1 LINIEG
7 GGIFI
12 QDVTE
17 SKIKDIA
24 TELLVLGSL
33 YTNHD
38 LLLEYGELLKEQYD
52 FSEPTTKFLFNSISE
67 LHYQYP
73 DTEITETK
81 VNIYMN
87 QDPERKKKYDALKG
101 YSYIERIKKL
111 VDLNDFPTYYE
122 KLKKF
127 SLLREYER
135 KGFPAQKIYEKNNFE
150 KLTCEDIV
158 RAMEYQ
164 ASKIGTIIGGLK
176 ESIILGKNMVSKV
189 AQWKQKP
196 DVGLSIPF
204 EIINMLMRGLR
215 NKKLTMFGMH
225 SGCGKSRTTSKI
237 ACYLGILHQI
247 PVWVGA
253 NEQDEDEWDAMVISC
268 VINNPEF
275 GFQNEL
281 YRRGLNGIDE
291 TKIVTGAYNEL
302 EEEVIL
308 MAAEFIEKNSK
319 IYFSELESFSENDIR
334 REIKIHQLKGCQ
346 LAIYDTMKAP
356 DHDWMSFVK
365 TADMLKEI
373 AKKLNIPIWTTFQL
387 TDDSLFNELLTSQAI
402 ANGKHIKHVADHLL
416 MARPLF
422 GDEYDKYK
430 ILNPNG
436 FSGTE
441 QLNLRRDETYY
452 VVFVDKNRGGKDKD
466 RICLRVDK
474 GKNMWIEEGYL
485 ILSEDEKELK
495 RIKRE
500 HKKLKQE
507 KEVRK
512 LKAELGKE

>member
-1 LINIEG
+1 MILIENIV
-7 GGIFI
+7 
-12 QDVTE
+12 D
-17 SKIKDIA
+17 SKLNDIP

-33 YTNHD
+33 FKSPD
-38 LLLEYGELLKEQYD
+38 LLLEYGELIKEQYD
-52 FSEPTTKFLFNSISE
+52 FSEATSKFLYSSISE
-67 LHYQYP
+67 LHHQYP
-73 DTEITETK
+73 DSDITETK
-81 VNIYMN
+81 INIFMN
-87 QDPERKKKYDALKG
+87 QDSERKKKYESIKG
-101 YSYIERIKKL
+101 YKYIDRIMKL
-111 VDLNDFPTYYE
+111 VDLDDFPIYYE

-135 KGFPAQKIYEKNNFE
+135 KGFPAQKIYEKNNFD

-164 ASKIGTIIGGLK
+164 ASKIGTVIGGLK
-176 ESIILGKNMVSKV
+176 ESVILGKKMVSKI
-189 AQWKQKP
+189 AKWKQTP
-196 DVGLSIPF
+196 DIGLSIPF
-204 EIINMLMRGLR
+204 DIINMLMRGMR
-215 NKKLTMFGMH
+215 NKKLTLFGMH

-281 YRRGLNGIDE
+281 YRRGLDGIDE
-291 TKIVTGAYNEL
+291 TKIVTGTYNEK
-302 EEEVIL
+302 EEEVIM

-319 IYFSELESFSENDIR
+319 IYFSELENFSENDIK
-334 REIKIHQLKGCQ
+334 REIKIHQLKGVQ

-356 DHDWMSFVK
+356 DHDWMSFVR
-365 TADMLKEI
+365 TADMLKEM

-422 GDEYDKYK
+422 GEEYEKYM
-430 ILNPNG
+430 IMNPNG
-436 FSGTE
+436 FVGIE
-441 QLNLRRDETYY
+441 QSPLSRDHVYY
-452 VVFVDKNRGGKDKD
+452 IVFVDKNRGGKDKD
-466 RICLRVDK
+466 RVCLRVDK
-474 GKNMWIEEGYL
+474 GKNMWIEEGYM
-485 ILSEDEKELK
+485 ILSDDEKEFKRYKKESARLK
-495 RIKRE
+495 K
-500 HKKLKQE
+500 E
-507 KEVRK
+507 KEVKK